1 MEASQKGW
9 RACHRHPN
17 KPASRD
23 CADCGKPICGD
34 CVKESGD
41 PALCPSC
48 KEAVTSG
55 VKAPEAPV
63 IELPRLDRGPLTVG
77 EVTIHDDGRV
87 EAPKEVE
94 KRAGAPD
101 GYTITTPP
109 TIAGEE
115 EAPQADA
122 RPKEQA
128 RRPIVKKPLREEAK
142 PAARAPAGREPERA
156 MLLKATPHLKQLK
169 AALPYGLAAGIG
181 VLGLWLLLAAL
192 RHQWTQASV
201 FTTGIVVPWALMK
214 GSTVKKKMGRKVWKA
229 PPPPLWLGLASV
241 AIMLPLVPLAE
252 FLAYKIVS
260 RGTDLADPGSKF
272 MSLYFDAIGIFL
284 IVCGFVLAF
293 GIPYV
298 LRIGEDWGL
307 VSRKGN
313 IKERVA
319 RVFKEVG
326 RRSAK

>member
-1 MEASQKGW
+1 LEASQKGW

-77 EVTIHDDGRV
+77 EVTIHDDGQV